1 MNKNIRQLVENK
13 RIHAAKKELEKMQ
26 AADIAE
32 MIDGMNDK
40 TALLVFRLLPK
51 GVAAEV
57 FSYMTRE
64 KQSEL
69 SVLVRESELEAII
82 GQLHFDDMI
91 DCLEEMP
98 ANAVKRF
105 LKNTS
110 DVKRRLINEFLNYPD
125 YSAGSIMTIEY
136 VDLKAEMTIGAALEH
151 VRQTA
156 PDKETVY
163 TCYVVDGSRVLKGII
178 SLKDLVLANPVSSV
192 EDVMKTNFISVN
204 TGSDRE
210 EVAGIFKKYDLLAV
224 PVTDRENRLV
234 GIITIDDI
242 VDVIDDENTEDFHR
256 MAAIQPSD
264 ERYLAA
270 SVFDLARRR
279 ILWLLVLMV
288 SATISGSIIRRY
300 EDMLHTMVILASFIP
315 MLMDTGGNAGSQSST
330 LIIRSI
336 ALGEIRLKDT
346 PKVLWKEIRVSIIVG
361 LVLGTVNFLRILYI
375 ERADMVV
382 SVTVSVTLVIT
393 IVSAKLVGG
402 FLPLIA
408 KKLRIDPA
416 IMASPVITTTVDA
429 VSLITYF
436 SVAAV
441 IIGL

>member
-1 MNKNIRQLVENK
+1 MNNNIRQLVENK

-110 DVKRRLINEFLNYPD
+110 DVKRGLINKFLNYPD

>member
-110 DVKRRLINEFLNYPD
+110 DVKRGLINEFLNYPD

-204 TGSDRE
+204 IGSDRE

>member
-110 DVKRRLINEFLNYPD
+110 DVKRGLINEFLNYPD